1 MESSLMYN
9 IPTQGSEINAIMDS
23 IPDDLNLKFT
33 IMKNNLKL
41 RAIMKQTNK
50 WMLWINSGVTKRHI
64 NDNIYIPQHND
75 TRKKLKLIYA
85 KQKILLVEI
94 NTSSTR
100 RTLSML
106 FAIGMLVIIITCVI
120 VVMLLI

>member
-1 MESSLMYN
+1 MYN